1 MLAERDVPVLIY
13 GESGTG
19 KELFARAIHNASE
32 RSENS
37 FIALNCGAF
46 PSELVDFILFGHVR
60 GSFTGAVA
68 DKNGVFA
75 QADGGTLF
83 LDEFGELEPFVQVR
97 LLRVLQDGSYTPVG
111 SPESVNLLRELA
123 ICPCCQSGG
132 DFIARDNLCFIVQC
146 QSSDCQLECL
156 GVASEC
162 LVWL

>member
-32 RSENS
+32 RSENP

-46 PSELVDFILFGHVR
+46 PSELVDSILFGHVR

-75 QADGGTLF
+75 QAID
-83 LDEFGELEPFVQVR
+83 
-97 LLRVLQDGSYTPVG
+97 
-111 SPESVNLLRELA
+111 
-123 ICPCCQSGG
+123 
-132 DFIARDNLCFIVQC
+132 
-146 QSSDCQLECL
+146 
-156 GVASEC
+156 
-162 LVWL
+162 